1 MRIAARCSEEIKKLW
16 LQKNV
21 SPDTVLE
28 FTDKQEHLFNTD
40 ADVYVDLLY
49 ADDGSAIALQHKPL
63 FVHAVVTTL
72 GELPS
77 NCIRIN
83 GWNGFM
89 QNETIE
95 IAASEKNMEMAAGLM
110 KGLKYQYKRVPDVPG
125 LIAPRIISMIINEAY
140 YALEDKVSTKEE
152 IDIAM
157 RLGTNYPM
165 GPFEWGKKIGI
176 KNIYALLNK
185 LSDTD
190 SRYAISSLLRHEA
203 GNE

>member
-21 SPDTVLE
+21 LPDTILE
-28 FTDKQEHLFNTD
+28 FTDKQEHLFNSE

-49 ADDGSAIALQHKPL
+49 ADDGSAITLQHKPL

-72 GELPS
+72 AELPA
-77 NCIRIN
+77 NCIRLN

-95 IAASEKNMEMAAGLM
+95 IAVSEKNMEMAAWLM
-110 KGLKYQYKRVPDVPG
+110 NELKYRYKKVPDVPG
-125 LIAPRIISMIINEAY
+125 MVAPRIISMIINEAY

-165 GPFEWGKKIGI
+165 GPFEWSKKIGL

-185 LSDTD
+185 LSKAD
-190 SRYAISSLLRHEA
+190 SRYAISSLLKYEA